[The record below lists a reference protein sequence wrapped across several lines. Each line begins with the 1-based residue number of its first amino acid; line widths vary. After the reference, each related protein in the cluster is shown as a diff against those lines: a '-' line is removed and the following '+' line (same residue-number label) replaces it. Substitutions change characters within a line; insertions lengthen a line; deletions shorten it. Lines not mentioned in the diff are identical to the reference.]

1 MDNINIYIFLVI
13 GIVAGAIVTYL
24 LTYTNRKKAAQDIE
38 STKKEAD
45 RIIRDS
51 KKEAETFTKESRI
64 EAKETILKART
75 DFEKETRE
83 QKKELQQLEKRL
95 AQKEENINR
104 KIDFLSKKDL
114 DVQNKEKE
122 MSQKTDDLR
131 KSKEHLNELT
141 FECKRRLEKISGMSG
156 DEAKK
161 ILIDSI
167 REEAD
172 HEAMK
177 FIRKIE
183 EGAKDTALRKAREI
197 VATAIQKTASDYVAE
212 TTVSV
217 VDLPSDEMKGRI
229 IGREGRNIRAFEIA
243 TGVDLIIDDTPEA
256 VILSAHDPVKREIA
270 KRTLE
275 KLISD
280 GRIHPGK
287 IEEVLNKMAT
297 EVEEDIREEGNQ
309 CCLLLG
315 IHGLHS
321 ELVKHLG
328 RLKFR
333 TSYAQNVLEHSK
345 EVAYLCSIMA
355 SELGVDPVLAK
366 RAGLLHD
373 IGKAVDHKVEG
384 SHAVIG
390 ADIAQKFGEKPNV
403 VNAIKAHHEEESPLS
418 VEAVLLQAGDALSAA
433 RPGARR
439 EMLESY
445 IKRLEK
451 LEQLADSFNGVDKS
465 FAIQAGREIRIIV
478 NNDDLSDDQTYSL
491 ARDIAKK
498 IEKELSYPGQ
508 IKVTAIRETRAVE
521 YAK

>member
-1 MDNINIYIFLVI
+1 MDIYIYLII
-13 GIVAGAIVTYL
+13 GVVAGALVTYL
-24 LTYTNRKKAAQDIE
+24 LTYKNRKKAEEDIE
-38 STKKEAD
+38 ATRKEAEK
-45 RIIRDS
+45 IIRDA
-51 KKEAETFTKESRI
+51 KKEAETIIKESRI
-64 EAKETILKART
+64 EAKETILKARA
-75 DFEKETRE
+75 DFEKETKE
-83 QKKELQQLEKRL
+83 QKKELQALEKRL
-95 AQKEENINR
+95 SQKEENIDR

-114 DVQNKEKE
+114 DIQNKEKE
-122 MSQKTDDLR
+122 LVQKKEEL
-131 KSKEHLNELT
+131 KKAEEHLNELT
-141 FECKRRLEKISGMSG
+141 FECKRRLEKISGMSAE
-156 DEAKK
+156 EAKK

-167 REEAD
+167 KEEAE

-177 FIRKIE
+177 YVKKIE
-183 EGAKDTALRKAREI
+183 EGAKDNALKKAKEI
-197 VATAIQKTASDYVAE
+197 IATAIQKTASDYVAE

-256 VILSAHDPVKREIA
+256 VILSAHDPIKREIA

-287 IEEVLNKMAT
+287 IEEVLGKMTA
-297 EVEEDIREEGNQ
+297 EVEEDIKEEGNQ

-315 IHGLHS
+315 IHGLHP
-321 ELVKHLG
+321 ELVKLLG

-355 SELGVDPVLAK
+355 SELGVDKEIAK

-373 IGKAVDHKVEG
+373 IGKAVDHQVEG
-384 SHAVIG
+384 SHAIIG
-390 ADIAQKFGEKPNV
+390 ADIAQKYGEKEV
-403 VNAIKAHHEEESPLS
+403 IVNAIRSHHEEANPLS
-418 VEAVLLQAGDALSAA
+418 IEAILLQAGDALSAA

-451 LEQLADSFNGVDKS
+451 LEELADSFNGVEKS
-465 FAIQAGREIRIIV
+465 YAIQAGREIRIIV
-478 NNDDLSDDQTYSL
+478 KNEDLSDEETYSL
-491 ARDIAKK
+491 AREIARK

>member
-1 MDNINIYIFLVI
+1 MNIYIYLVI
-13 GIVAGAIVTYL
+13 GIVAGVVITYL
-24 LTYTNRKKAAQDIE
+24 LTYTNRKKAAEDIE
-38 STKKEAD
+38 STRKETD
-45 RIIRDS
+45 KIIRDS
-51 KKEAETFTKESRI
+51 KKEAETILKESRI
-64 EAKETILKART
+64 EAKERILKARS
-75 DFEKETRE
+75 DFEKETKE
-83 QKKELQQLEKRL
+83 QKKELQALEKRL
-95 AQKEENINR
+95 AQKEENIDR
-104 KIDFLSKKDL
+104 KIDFLSKKDF
-114 DVQNKEKE
+114 DIQNKEKDVAQRKE
-122 MSQKTDDLR
+122 DLR
-131 KSKEHLNELT
+131 KSEEHLNELT
-141 FECKRRLEKISGMSG
+141 FECKRHLEKISGMSA

-161 ILIDSI
+161 ILMDSM
-167 REEAD
+167 RDEAD

-177 FIRKIE
+177 FVRKIE

-197 VATAIQKTASDYVAE
+197 IATSIQKTASDYVAE

-256 VILSAHDPVKREIA
+256 VILSAHNPIKREIA

-287 IEEVLNKMAT
+287 IEEVLNKMAA
-297 EVEEDIREEGNQ
+297 ELEEDLKEEGNQ

-315 IHGLHS
+315 IHGIHP
-321 ELVKHLG
+321 EIVRHLG

-355 SELGVDPVLAK
+355 SELGVDPAIAK

-373 IGKAVDHKVEG
+373 IGKAVDHQVEG
-384 SHAVIG
+384 PHAIIG
-390 ADIAQKFGEKPNV
+390 ADIAQKFGEKPEV
-403 VNAIKAHHEEESPLS
+403 VNAIRAHHEEDSPLS
-418 VEAVLLQAGDALSAA
+418 IEAVLLQAGDALSAA

-451 LEQLADSFNGVDKS
+451 LEELADSFNGVAKS
-465 FAIQAGREIRIIV
+465 YAIQAGREIRIIV
-478 NNDDLSDDQTYSL
+478 KNEDLTDDQTYSL